1 MKTVHKTSFYS
12 AVPASPAP
20 SYRSDMASQATA
32 VVIPGSPA
40 PSYRSVDGEQRKFQF
55 LVLVSFKTRTFGEVK
70 RTLRL

>member
-1 MKTVHKTSFYS
+1 MKTVHKTGFYS

-40 PSYRSVDGEQRKFQF
+40 PSYRSVDGEQRKFGILVSF
-55 LVLVSFKTRTFGEVK
+55 LVLVSFITKNLAG
-70 RTLRL
+70 